1 MTSAASAIEKL
12 KGTWDYVDG
21 ENFDEYLKEMGI
33 SWAIRQTAKAVKKE
47 KMIISVNDNGR
58 WILKSESTFKNTVY
72 EFTPG
77 IEFNET
83 RADGE
88 EVKSIITFDNNTGR
102 WIHEATDKQG
112 RKVHIERYVDD
123 KDQQQV
129 ELTCGNVKAHRRCLQ
144 SAHTRNDGICSYLYV
159 TCSELNACAVDNQI
173 CLEPEHECV
182 THRRC
187 HNAPLCYL
195 MNMATETVCSPI
207 STTTTG
213 GNYGSNLDQLMAP
226 HGMFVDYDDAIYIA
240 DGANQRVVKWIP
252 GATTGQVV
260 AGGNG
265 KDANHGETIV
275 DDILCYGLAL
285 DNEGSLYISDQVYN
299 SIVKWPAGGNEQGPA
314 KNQLIAPQSVV
325 VNDSSTVY
333 VVDYGNDRVT
343 RWSEGSTSGNIILG
357 QPGWGDDT
365 SYISRSTDLVFN
377 RHRNLYVLD
386 NMNVRI
392 PKFTIDKSACSAVS
406 TSIKSYIT
414 VT

>member
-33 SWAIRQTAKAVKKE
+33 SWAIRQAAKAVKKE

-129 ELTCGNVKAHRRCLQ
+129 ELTCGNVKAHRRFSVIQVDTQICQNASLYDQCSSNIACGCLQ
-144 SAHTRNDGICSYLYV
+144 SAHTRNDSICSYLYV
-159 TCSELNACAVDNQI
+159 TCSELNACAADNQT

-182 THRRC
+182 THSRC
-187 HNAPLCYL
+187 HNVPLCYL
-195 MNMATETVCSPI
+195 MNMATETVCPPI
-207 STTTTG
+207 LTTT
-213 GNYGSNLDQLMAP
+213 
-226 HGMFVDYDDAIYIA
+226 I
-240 DGANQRVVKWIP
+240 
-252 GATTGQVV
+252 
-260 AGGNG
+260 
-265 KDANHGETIV
+265 
-275 DDILCYGLAL
+275 
-285 DNEGSLYISDQVYN
+285 
-299 SIVKWPAGGNEQGPA
+299 GGNEQGPA

-325 VNDSSTVY
+325 VDDSGTVY
-333 VVDYGNDRVT
+333 VLDYGNDRVT
-343 RWSEGSTSGNIILG
+343 RWSEGSTSGNSILG
-357 QPGWGDDT
+357 RPGWGDDT
-365 SYISRSTDLVFN
+365 SYISRANDLVFD
-377 RHRNLYVLD
+377 RHGNLYVVD

-392 PKFTIDKSACSAVS
+392 LKFTITNSACSAVS